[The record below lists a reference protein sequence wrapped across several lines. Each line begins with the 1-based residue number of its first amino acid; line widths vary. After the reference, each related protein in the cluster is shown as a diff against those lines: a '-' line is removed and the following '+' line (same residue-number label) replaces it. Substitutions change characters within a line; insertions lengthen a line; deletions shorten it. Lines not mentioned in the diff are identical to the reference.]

1 MTHVPPPAP
10 AGADP
15 AEPTAS
21 GAEADPTA
29 TSRAEVA
36 PTATRPEA
44 PRTVRFPFE
53 FDARF
58 VPLALPFGVL
68 PTTAYIEVGD
78 GEVLVR
84 FGPWSLSTPV
94 ANVADVTPSGP
105 YRWWKVAGPPRLSL
119 ADRGITFA
127 TTAAGGLCLR
137 FREPVPAALP
147 TSRLRHPSATVT
159 VATPTA
165 LATALGFGDRFDRP
179 ARG

>member
-1 MTHVPPPAP
+1 GGERPVGGLERPGQVHDGVGPLEQRLERVGGHVGGPEADGRRTGPQLGGRPAGDRHDLGHPGAGDQGVDQAGPNGAGGP

-84 FGPWSLSTPV
+84 FGPWSLST
-94 ANVADVTPSGP
+94 
-105 YRWWKVAGPPRLSL
+105 
-119 ADRGITFA
+119 
-127 TTAAGGLCLR
+127 
-137 FREPVPAALP
+137 
-147 TSRLRHPSATVT
+147 
-159 VATPTA
+159 
-165 LATALGFGDRFDRP
+165 
-179 ARG
+179 